1 MSIEC
6 SEKFNDKGKKEVP
19 MESLSLMVEKNI
31 LDSLTEV
38 SEIRGMD
45 RDQLI
50 RNILA
55 YEVNELKG
63 FFDLQNL
70 DSK

>member
-19 MESLSLMVEKNI
+19 MEPLSLMVEKNI